1 MATQFE
7 VESIG
12 VAKTCFPQK
21 FGIPRQ
27 AGLAKGCLGKIFFQ
41 DQNDIRSMLDGIKD
55 FSHIWLIWWFD
66 QNTNRTVKSKVH
78 PPKLDGEKKGVLAT
92 RSPHRPNPIGLSVVR
107 LLECTNEYLLVD
119 GIDLADQTP
128 ILDIKPYLPHT
139 DAVAEAT
146 ATWPIDKNQNR
157 LDVSIDTILVNKI
170 KQYEEEIKKSY
181 NHPLNLQE
189 AIKSIL
195 SLDPRPTIYKE
206 KPYKDDF
213 KIAFYNFDIQFVV
226 TNNVV
231 IVKDLLPR

>member
-7 VESIG
+7 IESIG
-12 VAKTCFPQK
+12 VARTCFPQK

-27 AGLAKGCLGKIFFQ
+27 AGLATGCFGKIFFQ
-41 DQNDIRSMLDGIKD
+41 NQNDITSMLDGIKD

-92 RSPHRPNPIGLSVVR
+92 RSPHRPNPIGLSVVK
-107 LLECTNEYLLVD
+107 LLERTPEYLLVD

-139 DAVAEAT
+139 DSVLDAT
-146 ATWPIDKNQNR
+146 ATWPIDKNQSR
-157 LDVSIDTILVNKI
+157 LAVTIDSCLDIKI
-170 KQYEEEIKKSY
+170 MKYEEELKKIY
-181 NHPLNLQE
+181 NHPLNLKD
-189 AIKSIL
+189 AIKNIL
-195 SLDPRPTIYKE
+195 SLDPRPTLYKE

-213 KIAFYNFDIQFVV
+213 KIAFYNFDIQFIV
-226 TNNVV
+226 TNDVV
-231 IVKDLLPR
+231 IVKDLLTR